1 MNNLSIN
8 ATLSL
13 RENDSQSLRENDS
26 QPQRENDSQSLREN
40 DSQPQRDDDSQSQR
54 EDGYQ
59 SQRDDDSHNFLK
71 GQRESMVLQLGELGT
86 TVSGLKTT
94 NREQETTIAQQGIT
108 ITGLNLKYENLDL
121 EHNDLKVQHNDLK
134 VQHDDLKV
142 QHNDLKVQHNDLKVQ
157 HNDLN
162 VRFNASETTRQ
173 NISALVMAFD
183 LIKLFRSY
191 GLSMYD
197 WNAVTVEYKSIND
210 RWENELMSADDLYR
224 CIKVFNVTYPTPP
237 NIAPLS
243 DIIGLCQ
250 DRHTVAHSGQIKTI
264 VKQRNF
270 IDECQL
276 YFTSNDISESISGV
290 CIPILE
296 KMSDLKKVAR
306 LKDCNFVECAAHRL
320 TLAFRIIRHENCSH
334 PKISQ
339 VQFHVYL
346 SATVIAF
353 SSIFI
358 YIHIAP
364 ATRLQFSPPKRRLEK
379 FIIKQKNVSAFIFFF
394 SKMSS
399 GTVKYMRN
407 HTLKLAE
414 RSEVK
419 LTVVNTA
426 EEEVFS

>member
-1 MNNLSIN
+1 MTNLSIN

-13 RENDSQSLRENDS
+13 
-26 QPQRENDSQSLREN
+26 RENDSQSLREN

-71 GQRESMVLQLGELGT
+71 GQRESIVLQLDELGT
-86 TVSGLKTT
+86 AVSGLKTT

-108 ITGLNLKYENLDL
+108 ITGLNLKYENLNL
-121 EHNDLKVQHNDLK
+121 EHNDLNARFNVSTIAQQGMTIAQQGITITGLNLKYENLDLE
-134 VQHDDLKV
+134 
-142 QHNDLKVQHNDLKVQ
+142 HNDLKVQHNDLKVQ

-237 NIAPLS
+237 NIPPLS

-264 VKQRNF
+264 VKQRKF
-270 IDECQL
+270 LDECQL
-276 YFTSNDISESISGV
+276 FFKSNDISESILVV

-296 KMSDLKKVAR
+296 KMSDLKRSGA
-306 LKDCNFVECAAHRL
+306 LKGL
-320 TLAFRIIRHENCSH
+320 
-334 PKISQ
+334 
-339 VQFHVYL
+339 
-346 SATVIAF
+346 
-353 SSIFI
+353 
-358 YIHIAP
+358 
-364 ATRLQFSPPKRRLEK
+364 
-379 FIIKQKNVSAFIFFF
+379 
-394 SKMSS
+394 
-399 GTVKYMRN
+399 
-407 HTLKLAE
+407 
-414 RSEVK
+414 
-419 LTVVNTA
+419 
-426 EEEVFS
+426 

>member
-1 MNNLSIN
+1 MTNLSIN

-71 GQRESMVLQLGELGT
+71 GQRESIVLQLDELGT
-86 TVSGLKTT
+86 AVSGLKTT

-108 ITGLNLKYENLDL
+108 ITGLNLKYENLNL
-121 EHNDLKVQHNDLK
+121 EHNDLNVRFNASETTIAQQGMTIAQQGITITGLNLKYENLDLE
-134 VQHDDLKV
+134 
-142 QHNDLKVQHNDLKVQ
+142 HNDLKVQHNDLKVQ

-224 CIKVFNVTYPTPP
+224 CIEVFNVTYPTPP
-237 NIAPLS
+237 NIPPLS

-264 VKQRNF
+264 VKQRKF
-270 IDECQL
+270 LDECQL
-276 YFTSNDISESISGV
+276 FFTSNDISESISEV

-296 KMSDLKKVAR
+296 KMSDLKRSGA
-306 LKDCNFVECAAHRL
+306 LKGL
-320 TLAFRIIRHENCSH
+320 
-334 PKISQ
+334 
-339 VQFHVYL
+339 
-346 SATVIAF
+346 
-353 SSIFI
+353 
-358 YIHIAP
+358 
-364 ATRLQFSPPKRRLEK
+364 
-379 FIIKQKNVSAFIFFF
+379 
-394 SKMSS
+394 
-399 GTVKYMRN
+399 
-407 HTLKLAE
+407 
-414 RSEVK
+414 
-419 LTVVNTA
+419 
-426 EEEVFS
+426 